1 MTAFDKAW
9 AIVKESGPPLNRLE
23 EGEWMEHPEGYQ
35 DFRIQS
41 KIDMQNEGPMAGNY
55 PAKNDYSLT
64 RRTER
69 HPKHG
74 LLITQEPAGSNVN
87 LSEVLMATHYNDW
100 DKSRENDVPLSPQ
113 TEDYLIADLQSTGR
127 HEAVHQAVHD
137 MLREEGFKSP
147 LMAMPDERE
156 AYSNAT
162 EWAANLLQH
171 TDPMRA
177 WNQLRSHSQFREN
190 EAVQEIAERRMY
202 G

>member
-1 MTAFDKAW
+1 MTAFDRAW

-23 EGEWMEHPEGYQ
+23 EGEHHIHPEGYQ
-35 DFRIQS
+35 DFRFQS
-41 KIDMQNEGPMAGNY
+41 RKDMQNEGPMAGNY
-55 PAKNDYSLT
+55 PAKNDFYRT
-64 RRTER
+64 RRIER

-74 LLITQEPAGSNVN
+74 LVITYEPAGSNVN
-87 LSEVLMATHYNDW
+87 LSELRMATHRDEW
-100 DKSRENDVPLSPQ
+100 DPVSRTWPDLSPQ

-177 WNQLRSHSQFREN
+177 WNQLRSHPQFREN

-202 G
+202 E